1 VSDARQY
8 VYTILRVVTD
18 IERGERFNAGIV
30 LFSRPWAYIGARVS
44 CDDEV
49 FRAMRGTAPLDEV
62 RSRLAL
68 LAAIAHGEAAGGPVA
83 QLDASERFH
92 WLAAPTST
100 AIQPSPV
107 HTGVTSDPEAT
118 LERLFKRL
126 VLR

>member
-1 VSDARQY
+1 

-30 LFSRPWAYIGARVS
+30 LFSRPWAFIGARIS
-44 CDDEV
+44 CDDDV
-49 FRAMRGTAPLDEV
+49 FRALRGTASLDDV
-62 RSRLAL
+62 RTRLAL
-68 LAAIAHGEAAGGPVA
+68 LEAIAQGDVAGGPVA

-92 WLAAPTST
+92 WLASPTST

-107 HTGVTSDPEAT
+107 HAGVTGDPAAA
-118 LERLFKRL
+118 LERLFRRL